1 MPNKLDTP
9 WKCVPSIW
17 KSESA
22 FWSWCKG
29 NIRKAWSRH
38 PVKVEYIKQKR
49 VMIDNPKPKGKAKI
63 WGCQCE
69 HCNVLFPLSNIE
81 VDHKYTTAT
90 LTKKEDIQSCVEKLW
105 YVTFDDLQLLCK
117 DCHRV
122 KTYVQLHDVSV
133 AEARMV
139 LLINDYMKLP
149 KQKLLAMFKE
159 HGYTEKEV
167 SNDTK
172 RKAVLRKIIEKEKP

>member
-1 MPNKLDTP
+1 MTP
-9 WKCVPSIW
+9 WQCVPDVW
-17 KSESA
+17 KTESA

-29 NIRKAWSRH
+29 QLRKGWSRH
-38 PVKVEYIKQKR
+38 PVKTAYVNKRR

-69 HCNVLFPLSNIE
+69 HCKQMFPMSNIE
-81 VDHKYTTAT
+81 VDHKYTTAR
-90 LTKKEDIQSCVEKLW
+90 LTTKADIQSCVEKLW
-105 YVTFDDLQLLCK
+105 YVTFDDLAILCK

-122 KTYVQLHDVSV
+122 KTYMQLHNVEY
-133 AEARMV
+133 AEARIV
-139 LLINDYMKLP
+139 LLINDYMKLS

-159 HGYTEKEV
+159 HGYNESQV

-172 RKAVLRKIIEKEKP
+172 RKIALREIINKEEL